1 MLLKKSLFLGIAAG
15 LLSGLACVIFA
26 GVYKETMFTD
36 FSPIVNN
43 VNLVSVCV
51 FGCVLASIGY
61 FGLVKISPK
70 FGEIIFN
77 LLFTIL
83 SFASIIWP
91 IAHTFPPEMDSD
103 LTMFFP
109 GFAMTLHFFPAIV
122 WFALKPIF
130 IRNY

>member
-1 MLLKKSLFLGIAAG
+1 MLKKTLLLGVVAG
-15 LLSGLACVIFA
+15 LLSGLASIIFS
-26 GVYKETMFTD
+26 GVYKEAMFID

-43 VNLVSVCV
+43 VNLVSACM
-51 FGCVLASIGY
+51 FGCILASIGY
-61 FGLVKISPK
+61 FGLVKITPK

-83 SFASIIWP
+83 SFASIIGP

-130 IRNY
+130 IRNN